1 MVRFRALK
9 PSQMEGWLNHTVK
22 LQPVKSLNVA
32 PPAWEAALMA
42 LAVVSAVALAAA
54 VLAML
59 VQRHLHKTL
68 LSVSAGYIGLFGA
81 SRAVWVSHGANQR
94 ACVER
99 SRANA
104 QTFAAY
110 V

>member
-9 PSQMEGWLNHTVK
+9 PSQVAGWLNHTVE
-22 LQPVKSLNVA
+22 LQPVASLSVA

-68 LSVSAGYIGLFGA
+68 LQVSREHRFVWCEPGGLG
-81 SRAVWVSHGANQR
+81 
-94 ACVER
+94 
-99 SRANA
+99 
-104 QTFAAY
+104 FARGKSESIC
-110 V
+110 

>member
-1 MVRFRALK
+1 M
-9 PSQMEGWLNHTVK
+9 NHTVE
-22 LQPVKSLNVA
+22 LQAVPSKSVA

-68 LSVSAGYIGLFGA
+68 LQVSREHRFVWCEPGGLG
-81 SRAVWVSHGANQR
+81 
-94 ACVER
+94 
-99 SRANA
+99 
-104 QTFAAY
+104 FARGKSESIC
-110 V
+110 